1 MTAPSKTHISY
12 LDSIRGLAALSVI
25 NEHFVIA
32 YGLPCQNLLCQAW
45 LDAPPLNVW
54 WNGTAAVSMFFV
66 LSGLVLS
73 LKYFRDSSTPDL
85 QNLDLATFLIAR
97 IFRIWLPYCVVLMIS
112 ALLYLLSV
120 NHPPLATQ
128 LNATEWITQM
138 WRGHPLSPLAMLKE
152 GLLLKLPAEV
162 VLLPQAWTLTIE
174 LVLSMLLPVG
184 LIVAARKTQWLVFF
198 TLFAVLFLDVSIFL
212 LHFLAGLLIARYYLQ
227 ISAYLSAKTALRR
240 SLLLLGFS
248 FYASSTTLEDF
259 IGDDGIWLAS
269 GLGAGLILLAVLGS
283 NRLQQLLTLPILRL
297 LGKVSYSAYLI
308 HMAILI
314 CLTPYLLIALETFTS
329 NHFLL
334 WLGGISLTIL
344 IVQGLSLV
352 SFNYLEQ
359 PSVALGKRVTK
370 LFQSKC

>member
-73 LKYFRDSSTPDL
+73 LKYFRDSSIPNL
-85 QNLDLATFLIAR
+85 QNLDLPAFLIAR
-97 IFRIWLPYCVVLMIS
+97 IFRIWLPYCVVLAIS

-128 LNATEWITQM
+128 LSAMEWITQM
-138 WRGHPLSPLAMLKE
+138 WRGHPLSPMAILRE
-152 GLLLKLPAEV
+152 VFLLKLPTEV

-212 LHFLAGLLIARYYLQ
+212 LHFLTGLLIARYYLQ
-227 ISAYLSAKTALRR
+227 ISTYLSAKTALRR

-248 FYASSTTLEDF
+248 FYASSTALEDF

-269 GLGAGLILLAVLGS
+269 GLGASLILLAVLGS

-314 CLTPYLLIALETFTS
+314 CLTPYLLLALQTFTS

-344 IVQGLSLV
+344 IVQSLSLV

-370 LFQSKC
+370 PFQSKR

>member
-73 LKYFRDSSTPDL
+73 LKYFRDSSSPNL
-85 QNLDLATFLIAR
+85 QNLDLVTFLIAR
-97 IFRIWLPYCVVLMIS
+97 IFRIWLPYCVVLAIS

-120 NHPPLATQ
+120 KHPPLTTQ
-128 LNATEWITQM
+128 LSATEWITQM
-138 WRGHPLSPLAMLKE
+138 WLGHPLSPLAMLRE
-152 GLLLKLPAEV
+152 VFLLKLPPEV

-212 LHFLAGLLIARYYLQ
+212 LHFLTGLLIARYYLQ
-227 ISAYLSAKTALRR
+227 ISTYLSAKTALRR

-248 FYASSTTLEDF
+248 FYASSTALEDF

-283 NRLQQLLTLPILRL
+283 NRLQQLLTLPTLRL

-314 CLTPYLLIALETFTS
+314 CLTPYLLLALQTFTT
-329 NHFLL
+329 NQFLL

-344 IVQGLSLV
+344 IVQSLSLV

-370 LFQSKC
+370 LFQSKR

>member
-73 LKYFRDSSTPDL
+73 LKYFRDSSIPNL
-85 QNLDLATFLIAR
+85 QNLDLPAFLIAR
-97 IFRIWLPYCVVLMIS
+97 IFRIWLPYCVVLAIS

-120 NHPPLATQ
+120 NHPPLATE
-128 LNATEWITQM
+128 LSAMEWITQM
-138 WRGHPLSPLAMLKE
+138 WRGHPLSPMAMLRE
-152 GLLLKLPAEV
+152 VFLLKLPTEV

-212 LHFLAGLLIARYYLQ
+212 LHFLTGLLIARYYLQ
-227 ISAYLSAKTALRR
+227 ISTYLSAKTALRR

-248 FYASSTTLEDF
+248 FYASSTALEDF

-269 GLGAGLILLAVLGS
+269 GLGASLILLAVLGS

-314 CLTPYLLIALETFTS
+314 CLTPYLLLALQTFTS

-344 IVQGLSLV
+344 IVQSLSLV

-370 LFQSKC
+370 PFQSKR

>member
-1 MTAPSKTHISY
+1 MTAPAKTHISY

-32 YGLPCQNLLCQAW
+32 YGLPCQNMLCQAW

-73 LKYFRDSSTPDL
+73 LKYFRDSTLPNL
-85 QNLDLATFLIAR
+85 QNLQLSVFLIAR
-97 IFRIWLPYCVVLMIS
+97 IFRIWLPYCVVLAIS

-128 LNATEWITQM
+128 LNPTDWITQM
-138 WRGHPLSPLAMLKE
+138 WRGHPLSTLAMLRE
-152 GLLLKLPAEV
+152 LFLLKLPSEV

-184 LIVAARKTQWLVFF
+184 LILAARKSQWLVFF
-198 TLFAVLFLDVSIFL
+198 TLFAVLFLNTSIFL
-212 LHFLAGLLIARYYLQ
+212 LHFLTGLLIARYYQQ
-227 ISAYLSAKTALRR
+227 IIAYLSVKTALRR

-248 FYASSTTLEDF
+248 FYASSTALEDF
-259 IGDDGIWLAS
+259 IGDNGIWLSS

-283 NRLQQLLTLPILRL
+283 NRIQQILSLSVLRL

-314 CLTPYLLIALETFTS
+314 CLTPYLLQALQRFTS

-334 WLGGISLTIL
+334 WLGGISLTII
-344 IVQGLSLV
+344 IVQSLSV
-352 SFNYLEQ
+352 ISFNYLEQ

-370 LFQSKC
+370 RFQTKR

>member
-1 MTAPSKTHISY
+1 MTAPAKTHISY

-73 LKYFRDSSTPDL
+73 LKYFRDSSNPNL

-97 IFRIWLPYCVVLMIS
+97 IFRIWLPYCVVLAIS

-128 LNATEWITQM
+128 LSATDWITQM
-138 WRGHPLSPLAMLKE
+138 WRGHPLSPLAMLRE
-152 GLLLKLPAEV
+152 GFLLKLPTEV

-198 TLFAVLFLDVSIFL
+198 TLFSVLFLDVSIFL
-212 LHFLAGLLIARYYLQ
+212 LHFLTGLLIARYYHP
-227 ISAYLSAKTALRR
+227 IIAYLSARTILRR
-240 SLLLLGFS
+240 SFLMLGFS
-248 FYASSTTLEDF
+248 FYASSTALEDF

-314 CLTPYLLIALETFTS
+314 CLTPYLLLALQTFTS

-334 WLGGISLTIL
+334 WLGGISLTIV
-344 IVQGLSLV
+344 IVQSLSLL

-370 LFQSKC
+370 LFQSKR